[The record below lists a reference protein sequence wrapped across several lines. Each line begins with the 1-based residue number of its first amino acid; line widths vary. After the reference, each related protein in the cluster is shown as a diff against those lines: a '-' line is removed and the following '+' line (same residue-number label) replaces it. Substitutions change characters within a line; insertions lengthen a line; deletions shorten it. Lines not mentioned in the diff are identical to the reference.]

1 MRYGTT
7 SEERHGDGAEGQGWR
22 GMFVS
27 DVKELAAAGALAYR
41 AGGAVTAGYRAT
53 AKRRCGSST
62 RRWRPI
68 PTKDGRGGENEV

>member
-1 MRYGTT
+1 MRYGTS

-41 AGGAVTAGYRAT
+41 AEGRHGWLSGDRETAVRVLDEALAT
-53 AKRRCGSST
+53 DS
-62 RRWRPI
+62 
-68 PTKDGRGGENEV
+68 D